1 MKFFQRGKPKILVKI
16 GNFLFAFG
24 QNGPEKM
31 FNDHLVGKQ
40 APPRPRFVILKSCH
54 SEIFLKG
61 LTHDFCQKLQISS
74 LFVFGEKF
82 GL

>member
-1 MKFFQRGKPKILVKI
+1 
-16 GNFLFAFG
+16 
-24 QNGPEKM
+24 M